1 MPSGTLLDFVMEE
14 QNKNARRRELSFVV
28 GGEVNI
34 RQDPWWWL
42 VAAVAAAIALL
53 VILWPVPFRDIALF
67 ARDGILVT
75 IVVTVASYFLIVIVG
90 LLGGLGRLSKN
101 KLTFGISSLYVEV
114 VRGIPLLVQLI
125 AWYFASPVIIQKLG
139 LWLNSQL
146 LTEYRANPIVTAI
159 VAITVCYGAYM
170 SEIVRSGIQ
179 SVPKGQ
185 MEAARSLGMSHLQAM
200 RHVVLPQAFRV
211 ILPPMGNEFISLL
224 KDSSLVS
231 VVAVADLTRR
241 GREFMSA
248 HFNPI
253 ETWLMVALLYL
264 IMTIVAARAVS
275 YIEKRSKYERY

>member
-1 MPSGTLLDFVMEE
+1 MDEH
-14 QNKNARRRELSFVV
+14 NKTAPKQELSFVV
-28 GGEVNI
+28 GGEVSL

-42 VAAVAAAIALL
+42 VAAVAALIVLL
-53 VILWPVPFRDIALF
+53 VILWPVPFRQIVLF

-75 IVVTVASYFLIVIVG
+75 ILVTVTSYVLILVVG
-90 LLGGLGRLSKN
+90 LLGGLGRISKN
-101 KLTFGISSLYVEV
+101 KLIRGIASLYVEV

-125 AWYFASPVIIQKLG
+125 GWYFASPVIIHKLG
-139 LWLNSQL
+139 LWLNSQP
-146 LTEYRANPIVTAI
+146 LTEYRANPIMTAI
-159 VAITVCYGAYM
+159 LAITVCYGAYM

-179 SVPKGQ
+179 SVPRGQ
-185 MEAARSLGMSHLQAM
+185 MEAARSLGMTHFQAM

-241 GREFMSA
+241 GREFMAA

-264 IMTIVAARAVS
+264 IMTIVAARVVS

>member
-1 MPSGTLLDFVMEE
+1 MDEH
-14 QNKNARRRELSFVV
+14 NKTAPRQELSFVV

-42 VAAVAAAIALL
+42 VVAVAAIIVLL
-53 VILWPVPFRDIALF
+53 VILWPVPFRDIVLF

-75 IVVTVASYFLIVIVG
+75 ILVTVTSYVLIIVVG
-90 LLGGLGRLSKN
+90 LLGGLGRISKN
-101 KLTFGISSLYVEV
+101 KLIFGLASLYVEV

-125 AWYFASPVIIQKLG
+125 AWYFVSPVIIHKLG
-139 LWLNSQL
+139 LWLNSQPL
-146 LTEYRANPIVTAI
+146 IEYRANPIITAI

-185 MEAARSLGMSHLQAM
+185 MEAARSLGMSHFQAM
-200 RHVVLPQAFRV
+200 RYVVLPQAFRV

-264 IMTIVAARAVS
+264 IMTIVAARVVS

>member
-1 MPSGTLLDFVMEE
+1 MEE
-14 QNKNARRRELSFVV
+14 RNKNARPRELSFVV
-28 GGEVNI
+28 GGEVSI

-42 VAAVAAAIALL
+42 VVAVAAIIVLL
-53 VILWPVPFRDIALF
+53 VILWPVPFREIVLF

-75 IVVTVASYFLIVIVG
+75 ILVTVTSYVLIIVVG
-90 LLGGLGRLSKN
+90 LLGGLGRISKN
-101 KLTFGISSLYVEV
+101 KLIRGIASLYVEV

-125 AWYFASPVIIQKLG
+125 AWYFASPVIIHKLG
-139 LWLNSQL
+139 LWLNSQPL
-146 LTEYRANPIVTAI
+146 IEYRANPIFTAI
-159 VAITVCYGAYM
+159 LAITVCYGAYM

-185 MEAARSLGMSHLQAM
+185 MEAARSLGMTHFQAM
-200 RHVVLPQAFRV
+200 RYVVLPQAFRV

-253 ETWLMVALLYL
+253 ETWFMVALLYL
-264 IMTIVAARAVS
+264 VMTIVAARVVS

>member
-1 MPSGTLLDFVMEE
+1 MLDSTLLDFTMEE
-14 QNKNARRRELSFVV
+14 QKKNAPRRELSFVV

-42 VAAVAAAIALL
+42 AVAVAAIIVLL
-53 VILWPVPFRDIALF
+53 VILQPVPFREIVLF

-75 IVVTVASYFLIVIVG
+75 IVVTVASYFLMVILG
-90 LLGGLGRLSKN
+90 LLGGLGRISKN
-101 KLTFGISSLYVEV
+101 RLIRGIASLYVEV

-125 AWYFASPVIIQKLG
+125 GWYFASPVIIHKLG
-139 LWLNSQL
+139 LWLNLQPL
-146 LTEYRANPIVTAI
+146 IEYRANPIITAI
-159 VAITVCYGAYM
+159 MAITVCYGAYM

-185 MEAARSLGMSHLQAM
+185 MEAARSLGMSHFQAM

-264 IMTIVAARAVS
+264 IMTIVAARVVS

>member
-1 MPSGTLLDFVMEE
+1 MEE
-14 QNKNARRRELSFVV
+14 QNKKAPARELSFVV
-28 GGEVNI
+28 GSEVNI

-42 VAAVAAAIALL
+42 VVAVAALIALL
-53 VILWPVPFRDIALF
+53 VILWPVPFREIVIF

-75 IVVTVASYFLIVIVG
+75 IVVTVASYLLTVIVG
-90 LLGGLGRLSKN
+90 LLGGLGRIAKSK
-101 KLTFGISSLYVEV
+101 LIFGLASLYVEV

-125 AWYFASPVIIQKLG
+125 GWYFVSPVIIQKLG
-139 LWLNSQL
+139 LWLNLQPL
-146 LTEYRANPIVTAI
+146 VEYRANPIITAI

-179 SVPKGQ
+179 SVPRGQ
-185 MEAARSLGMSHLQAM
+185 MEAARSLGMSHFQAM

-211 ILPPMGNEFISLL
+211 ILPPMGNEFVSLL

-264 IMTIVAARAVS
+264 VMTIVAARVVS
-275 YIEKRSKYERY
+275 YIERRSKYERY

>member
-1 MPSGTLLDFVMEE
+1 MDEH
-14 QNKNARRRELSFVV
+14 NKTAPKQELSFVV
-28 GGEVNI
+28 GGEVSL

-42 VAAVAAAIALL
+42 VAAVAALIVLL
-53 VILWPVPFRDIALF
+53 VILWPVPFRQIVLF

-75 IVVTVASYFLIVIVG
+75 ILVTVTSYVLILVVG
-90 LLGGLGRLSKN
+90 LLGGLGRISKN
-101 KLTFGISSLYVEV
+101 KLIRGIASLYVEV

-125 AWYFASPVIIQKLG
+125 GWYFASPVIIHKLG
-139 LWLNSQL
+139 LWLNSQPL
-146 LTEYRANPIVTAI
+146 IEYRANPIVTAI

-179 SVPKGQ
+179 SVPKSQ
-185 MEAARSLGMSHLQAM
+185 MEAARSLGMSHFQAM

-241 GREFMSA
+241 GREFMAA

-264 IMTIVAARAVS
+264 IMTIVAARVVS

>member
-1 MPSGTLLDFVMEE
+1 MLASTLLDFVMEE
-14 QNKNARRRELSFVV
+14 QNKKAPGRDLSFVV
-28 GGEVNI
+28 GGAVNI

-42 VAAVAAAIALL
+42 VVAIAAIIVLL
-53 VILWPVPFRDIALF
+53 VMLQPVPFREIVIF
-67 ARDGILVT
+67 ARDGVLVT
-75 IVVTVASYFLIVIVG
+75 IIVTIASYFLIIIVG
-90 LLGGLGRLSKN
+90 LLGGLGRLSEN
-101 KLTFGISSLYVEV
+101 KLVFGISSLYVEV

-125 AWYFASPVIIQKLG
+125 GWYFASPVIIQKLG
-139 LWLNSQL
+139 LWLNLQPL
-146 LTEYRANPIVTAI
+146 IEYRANPIITAI

-185 MEAARSLGMSHLQAM
+185 MEAARSLGMSHFQAM

-211 ILPPMGNEFISLL
+211 ILPPMGNEFIALL

-241 GREFMSA
+241 GREFMAA

-253 ETWLMVALLYL
+253 ETWFMVALLYL
-264 IMTIVAARAVS
+264 IMTIVAARVVS
-275 YIEKRSKYERY
+275 YIEKRSKYEGY

>member
-1 MPSGTLLDFVMEE
+1 MEE
-14 QNKNARRRELSFVV
+14 KQKNTPDRELSFVT

-42 VAAVAAAIALL
+42 VAVVIAIVVLL
-53 VILWPVPFRDIALF
+53 VMLQPVPFREIVVF

-75 IVVTVASYFLIVIVG
+75 ILVTLTSYFLMLILG
-90 LLGGLGRLSKN
+90 LFGGLGRLSKN
-101 KLTFGISSLYVEV
+101 KLVFGISSLYVEII
-114 VRGIPLLVQLI
+114 RGVPLLVQLI
-125 AWYFASPVIIQKLG
+125 GWYFASPVVIQKIG
-139 LWLNSQL
+139 LWLNFEPL
-146 LTEYRANPIVTAI
+146 VTYRANPIITAI

-179 SVPKGQ
+179 SIPRGQ
-185 MEAARSLGMSHLQAM
+185 MEAARSLGMSHFQAM
-200 RHVVLPQAFRV
+200 RYVVLPQAFRV
-211 ILPPMGNEFISLL
+211 ILPPMGNEFIALL

-264 IMTIVAARAVS
+264 ILTLVAARVVS
-275 YIEKRSKYERY
+275 YIEKRSRYDR

>member
-1 MPSGTLLDFVMEE
+1 MLDSTLLDFTMEE
-14 QNKNARRRELSFVV
+14 QKKNAPRRELSFVV

-42 VAAVAAAIALL
+42 AVAVAAIIVLL
-53 VILWPVPFRDIALF
+53 VILQPVPFREIVLF

-75 IVVTVASYFLIVIVG
+75 IVVTVASYFLMVILG
-90 LLGGLGRLSKN
+90 LFGGLGRISKN
-101 KLTFGISSLYVEV
+101 RLIRGIASLYVEV

-125 AWYFASPVIIQKLG
+125 GWYFASPVIIHKLG
-139 LWLNSQL
+139 LWLNSQPL
-146 LTEYRANPIVTAI
+146 IEYRANPIMTAI
-159 VAITVCYGAYM
+159 LAITVCYGAYM

-179 SVPKGQ
+179 SVPRGQ
-185 MEAARSLGMSHLQAM
+185 MEAARSLGMTHFQAM

-241 GREFMSA
+241 GREFMAA

-264 IMTIVAARAVS
+264 IMTIVAARVVS